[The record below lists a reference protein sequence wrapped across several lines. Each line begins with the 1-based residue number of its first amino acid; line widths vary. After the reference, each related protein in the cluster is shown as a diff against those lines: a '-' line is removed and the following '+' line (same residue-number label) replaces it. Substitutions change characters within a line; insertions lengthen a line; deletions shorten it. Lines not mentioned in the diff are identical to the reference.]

1 MVKAAWDS
9 VTAET
14 VVNCFHRGGFS
25 SPSEVMGFLEEDMDP
40 DLQEQEEEEQVSL
53 DFLNLEEGCTCTFK
67 EYVHCDSNLQCAP
80 MLTSQDIV
88 SSATQNP
95 AKDDTDDVGDP
106 LPIFS
111 FQQAHSSFLNIKAF
125 LVRTTSSSNAG
136 TWKRTFKCMHSNNNN
151 KVFHQ

>member
-1 MVKAAWDS
+1 MVRAAWDS

-14 VVNCFHRGGFS
+14 VVNRGGFS
-25 SPSEVMGFLEEDMDP
+25 LPSEVMGSLEEDMDP
-40 DLQEQEEEEQVSL
+40 DLQEQEEEQVSL
-53 DFLNLEEGCTCTFK
+53 DFLNLKEGCTCTFE
-67 EYVHCDSNLQCAP
+67 EYVHCDSSLQCAP

-106 LPIFS
+106 LPIVS

-125 LVRTTSSSNAG
+125 LFRTTSSSNADQVYHLLRDLEMERF
-136 TWKRTFKCMHSNNNN
+136 KHFKCMT
-151 KVFHQ
+151 F

>member
-1 MVKAAWDS
+1 MVRAAWDS

-14 VVNCFHRGGFS
+14 VVNCFRSGGFS
-25 SPSEVMGFLEEDMDP
+25 SPSEVMGFLEEDMDL

-53 DFLNLEEGCTCTFK
+53 GFLNLEEGCTCTFK

-95 AKDDTDDVGDP
+95 AKDDTDDVSDP
-106 LPIFS
+106 LPIFHKPTLPFS
-111 FQQAHSSFLNIKAF
+111 TSKHFLFVPQVAVMLELGKGR
-125 LVRTTSSSNAG
+125 LNAC
-136 TWKRTFKCMHSNNNN
+136 TQTIITKFFTRS
-151 KVFHQ
+151 V